1 MSASKE
7 PAIDTI
13 LLDKALFRD
22 HLPFWRQLVGLDA
35 GQRMVL
41 WASIQRRAYQEV
53 GLDYCWESSEP
64 QPLLPIKAVDEAQD
78 TTIADSHGR
87 YL

>member
-1 MSASKE
+1 MAGE

-53 GLDYCWESSEP
+53 GMDYNWELEDP
-64 QPLLPIKAVDEAQD
+64 QPRLPLKTVDEAQD
-78 TTIADSHGR
+78 TTIADGHGH